1 MPRRSRHPRPCSR
14 LEQSERLKIE
24 TIQLASGRSQQIVR
38 VGAGPDLVWLHGLH
52 GVPAHDPF
60 VAELAKRFSVIA
72 PIAPGFNDLAELDD
86 IRDVHDLA
94 LHYDDILTALKLD
107 RVCVIG
113 HSFGAMIAAELAA
126 HVPAR
131 VARLALLSPIGV
143 WRDDHPVADLFGRP
157 YTTIDK
163 LIWAGGTPIGKMGV
177 RDASAGPVES
187 LVTLARGMTVVAKFL
202 WPLPDKG
209 LHRRLYRI
217 TSPSL
222 VMSGAKDPLVPRSY
236 AEVFR
241 AGMHGA
247 KAIEIAGA
255 GHMLPYEQTDVV
267 CKDLLPFMQTD

>member
-1 MPRRSRHPRPCSR
+1 MPRQSKPLQPCNRPER
-14 LEQSERLKIE
+14 SERLKIE

-38 VGAGPDLVWLHGLH
+38 VGVGPDLVWLHGLH

-72 PIAPGFNDLAELDD
+72 PIAPGFNDLTELDD

-94 LHYDDILTALKLD
+94 LHYDDILSALKLE
-107 RVCVIG
+107 RMPVIG

-143 WRDDHPVADLFGRP
+143 WRDDHPVVDLFGRP

-163 LIWAGGTPIGKMGV
+163 LIWAGGVPIGKMV
-177 RDASAGPVES
+177 ARDTSAGPVES

-217 TSPSL
+217 TSPTL
-222 VMSGAKDPLVPRSY
+222 VMSGDKDPLVPHFY
-236 AEVFR
+236 ADVFR
-241 AGMHGA
+241 AGIRGA
-247 KAIEIAGA
+247 KAIAIAGA
-255 GHMLPYEQTDVV
+255 GHMLPYEQIDAV
-267 CKDLLPFMQTD
+267 CKDLLPFIPTD